1 MIDILVYLFENYSDF
16 SAHPEGDSLA
26 RKLSAVGFDEL
37 EIGAALDWLA
47 ALRQSPAPGFV
58 STGLRVFTEAEQE
71 RLEEGC
77 LDFLVFLERA
87 QVITGPVRELIL
99 DRALDLPE
107 PPISLERFK
116 VIVLM
121 VLWSREQQLDPLI
134 VEELL
139 ADAVDPLSCH

>member
-16 SAHPEGDSLA
+16 PAHPEGGSLA

-37 EIGAALDWLA
+37 EIGAALEWLA
-47 ALRQSPAPGFV
+47 VLRQSSAPAFV
-58 STGLRVFTEAEQE
+58 SQGMRVFTEAEQE
-71 RLEEGC
+71 QLEEGC

-87 QVITGPVRELIL
+87 RLVTGPVRELIL
-99 DRALDLPE
+99 DRALDLPGQSV
-107 PPISLERFK
+107 SLERFK

-121 VLWSREQQLDPLI
+121 VLWSREQELDPLI

-139 ADAVDPLSCH
+139 SDAVDPAACH

>member
-16 SAHPEGDSLA
+16 SSHPEGDSLA

-37 EIGAALDWLA
+37 EIGAALEWLSV
-47 ALRQSPAPGFV
+47 LRQSSAPIFV
-58 STGLRVFTEAEQE
+58 SQGLRVFTEAEQE
-71 RLEEGC
+71 RLGEGC
-77 LDFLVFLERA
+77 LDFLIFLERA
-87 QVITGPVRELIL
+87 GVIAGPVRELIL

-107 PPISLERFK
+107 QPVSLERFK

-121 VLWSREQQLDPLI
+121 VLWSREQELDPLI

-139 ADAVDPLSCH
+139 TDAMAPVACH

>member
-16 SAHPEGDSLA
+16 SSHPEGDSLA

-47 ALRQSPAPGFV
+47 ALRQSPVPVFA
-58 STGLRVFTEAEQE
+58 SRGLRIFTEAERE
-71 RLEEGC
+71 RLGEGC
-77 LDFLVFLERA
+77 LDFLIFLERA
-87 QVITGPVRELIL
+87 GVIDPPLRELIL
-99 DRALDLPE
+99 DRCLDLPE
-107 PPISLERFK
+107 APVSLERFK

-121 VLWSREQQLDPLI
+121 VLWSRDQELDPLI

-139 ADAVDPLSCH
+139 ADAAEPCSFH